1 MSFTNLLIKEERE
14 MVKTSSIK
22 EPYFSHDYSTRMKK
36 EIKKLIRDMGFEGYG
51 LYWAV
56 VEFMFRNELKVG
68 EEDLVLDSSE
78 FTDKIKSILN
88 DYGLFRTE
96 NDYYIS
102 DRIIETIELQE
113 EKTKKAADSASSR
126 WIISDF
132 AKEYEK
138 VFGIRPEL
146 GDDEIKAIKSFN
158 KKITDFK
165 QKLPAV
171 FSVLSKI
178 KFDTKIGFVPRV
190 DWLLKEN
197 HLREILNGQYGELKV
212 DTSKNERE
220 KLIKARNRFQEKID
234 NFDIG
239 EFSTKS
245 EAIDFIITD
254 NIDRVL
260 PNCCHELME
269 KFDITHKELASAWEV
284 QYENK

>member
-1 MSFTNLLIKEERE
+1 

-68 EEDLVLDSSE
+68 EEDLVLDTSE

-88 DYGLFRTE
+88 DYDLFRIE
-96 NDYYIS
+96 SDYYVS

-113 EKTKKAADSASSR
+113 QKTKQTEEATSAR
-126 WIISDF
+126 WVLSDF

-138 VFGIRPEL
+138 VFGIKPEL
-146 GDDEIKAIKSFN
+146 SDDEIKVIKSMN
-158 KKITDFK
+158 KKIPEFK

-171 FSVLSKI
+171 FSVLSRI
-178 KFDTKIGFVPRV
+178 KFDTKTGFIPRV

-197 HLREILNGQYGELKV
+197 HLREILNGQYGDLK
-212 DTSKNERE
+212 TSVTKEERDCIINARQKFLE
-220 KLIKARNRFQEKID
+220 KVE
-234 NFDIG
+234 NFDIS
-239 EFSTKS
+239 EIKTKP
-245 EAIDFIITD
+245 EAIEFIIAD
-254 NIDRVL
+254 NVDRQL
-260 PNCCHELME
+260 YECHKELMNT
-269 KFDITHKELASAWEV
+269 FDITHKELASAWEV
-284 QYENK
+284 LYA

>member
-1 MSFTNLLIKEERE
+1 MSFTNLLIEVERE

-51 LYWAV
+51 LYWSI

-78 FTDKIKSILN
+78 YTEKIKSILN
-88 DYGLFRTE
+88 DYDLFRIEE
-96 NDYYIS
+96 NYYVS

-113 EKTKKAADSASSR
+113 EKTKKATDSASAR
-126 WIISDF
+126 WVISDF

-138 VFGIRPEL
+138 VFGIKPEL
-146 GDDEIKAIKSFN
+146 SDDEIKVIKSMN
-158 KKITDFK
+158 KKIPEFK

-171 FSVLSKI
+171 FSVLSRI
-178 KFDTKIGFVPRV
+178 KFDTKTGFIPRV

-220 KLIKARNRFQEKID
+220 RLIKARNRFQEKID

-260 PNCCHELME
+260 PDCCLELME
-269 KFDITHKELASAWEV
+269 KFDITKKELSAAMEV
-284 QYENK
+284 QYA

>member
-1 MSFTNLLIKEERE
+1 

-51 LYWAV
+51 LYWSV

-68 EEDLVLDSSE
+68 EEDLVLDTSE

-88 DYGLFRTE
+88 DYDLFRIE
-96 NDYYIS
+96 SDYYVS

-113 EKTKKAADSASSR
+113 EKTKQSQDAINSR
-126 WIISDF
+126 WVISDF

-138 VFGIRPEL
+138 VFGIKPEL
-146 GDDEIKAIKSFN
+146 SDDEIKVIKSMN
-158 KKITDFK
+158 KKISEFK

-178 KFDTKIGFVPRV
+178 KFDTKTGFIPRV

-220 KLIKARNRFQEKID
+220 RLIKARNRFQEKID
-234 NFDIG
+234 NFDIDD
-239 EFSTKS
+239 FSTKS

-254 NIDRVL
+254 NIDRTL
-260 PNCCHELME
+260 PDCCRELME
-269 KFDITHKELASAWEV
+269 KFDITKEELSAAME
-284 QYENK
+284 EKNA